1 MNSILETRDNQKIIR
16 HSRKRRLTEFV
27 FLLMFLAVGTIAIV
41 FGAVFNDQSLF
52 FRITLIIFGSV
63 VLLIYLESFVSI
75 MMCTM
80 VLSSEGIRLRS
91 YFSWDELKWDEIS
104 SIELERK
111 NARLTKGEKISKFT
125 ILELITEDEKS
136 ILFALFRFRVKETEH
151 IVELIKASFSESQG
165 KELNIV
171 ESKSSKEEKEQP
183 LTVEEIDSKIPPK
196 VENFEVDEE

>member
-1 MNSILETRDNQKIIR
+1 VKKYQNSL
-16 HSRKRRLTEFV
+16 
-27 FLLMFLAVGTIAIV
+27 
-41 FGAVFNDQSLF
+41 
-52 FRITLIIFGSV
+52 
-63 VLLIYLESFVSI
+63 
-75 MMCTM
+75 
-80 VLSSEGIRLRS
+80 
-91 YFSWDELKWDEIS
+91 
-104 SIELERK
+104 
-111 NARLTKGEKISKFT
+111 GEKISKFT

-171 ESKSSKEEKEQP
+171 ETKSSKDENEQP